1 MKLKIALAQINPTV
15 GDLEGNASKII
26 QNIRNARDTGADL
39 VIFPEL
45 AVTGYPP
52 KDLLLKP
59 SFINKN
65 KEKLSE
71 IVKETEGIAA
81 VVGFVDEAG
90 GKLFNAA
97 ALAQDKKVIGVA
109 HKANLP
115 NYDVFDEKRYFCG
128 AEESA
133 VFDIKGTK
141 IGINICE
148 DIWVDDGPTKSQA
161 KKGAKLV
168 VNISASPFHA
178 GKIKE
183 REELLAKRARENSVH
198 VAYLNL
204 IGGQDDLV
212 FDGGSSIFNEKGG
225 LIARCKRFSEDL
237 IVTDLTGEGGE
248 RIRSALDP
256 LEEIYCALV
265 LGMGDYAK
273 KNGFKKVVI
282 GLSGG
287 IDSALTA
294 VLAAKALGPKNVVGV
309 FMPSE
314 ITSKE
319 SEADASTLA
328 KNLEIEFKVIPI
340 SDAVSAYKK
349 MLTKEFKG
357 RKPDITEEN
366 IQARIRGNVLM
377 ALSNKFR
384 YLVLSTGNKSE
395 TAVGYTTLYGD
406 MSGGLAAISDVP
418 KTTVY
423 MLADYIKV
431 IPRNIII
438 KEPSAELRR
447 GQKDTD
453 TLPPYD
459 VLDDI
464 LNAYIEE
471 NKSIEGIV
479 ANGHDPEVVKEIV
492 RMVEKNEYKRQQA
505 PTGIRI
511 TPKAFG
517 YGRRMPITNKY
528 DG

>member
-1 MKLKIALAQINPTV
+1 MDFKIALAQINPTV
-15 GDLEGNASKII
+15 GDLEGNARKIVQKI
-26 QNIRNARDTGADL
+26 KEAKDAGADL

-59 SFINKN
+59 SFIKKN

-71 IVKETEGIAA
+71 IVKETDGIAA
-81 VVGFVDEAG
+81 VVGFVDEVD

-97 ALAQDKKVIGVA
+97 ALATDKKVIGIA
-109 HKANLP
+109 YKANLP
-115 NYDVFDEKRYFCG
+115 NYDVFDEKRYF
-128 AEESA
+128 AEGESSQ
-133 VFDIKGTK
+133 VFDVKGTK

-148 DIWVDDGPTKSQA
+148 DIWVDGGPTEAQA
-161 KKGAKLV
+161 KGGAKLV
-168 VNISASPFHA
+168 VNISASPFHV

-183 REELLAKRARENSVH
+183 REEMLAKRAKENGVF

-204 IGGQDDLV
+204 VGGQDDLV
-212 FDGGSSIFNEKGG
+212 FDGGSCVFNEKGEVV
-225 LIARCKRFSEDL
+225 AMCKRFEEDL
-237 IVTDLTGEGGE
+237 VVTDLKEGKKVE
-248 RIRSALDP
+248 KSQEPVA
-256 LEEIYCALV
+256 EIYNALV
-265 LGMGDYAK
+265 LGIRDYVR
-273 KNGFKKVVI
+273 KNGFEKVVI
-282 GLSGG
+282 GVSGG

-294 VLAAKALGPKNVVGV
+294 TLAAKALGPKNVVGV

-319 SEADASTLA
+319 SEVDARQLA
-328 KNLEIEFKVIPI
+328 KNLEIELKVIPI
-340 SDAVSAYKK
+340 SKGVNAYEK
-349 MLTKEFKG
+349 MLGDEFRGTKES
-357 RKPDITEEN
+357 ITEEN

-377 ALSNKFR
+377 ALSNKFGH
-384 YLVLSTGNKSE
+384 LVLSTGNKSE

-438 KEPSAELRR
+438 KEPTAELRR

-464 LNAYIEE
+464 LNKYIEE
-471 NKSIEGIV
+471 NKSTEDIV
-479 ANGHDPEVVKEIV
+479 KEGHDPEVV
-492 RMVEKNEYKRQQA
+492 EKIISRVDKSEYKRQQGA
-505 PTGIRI
+505 VGIRI